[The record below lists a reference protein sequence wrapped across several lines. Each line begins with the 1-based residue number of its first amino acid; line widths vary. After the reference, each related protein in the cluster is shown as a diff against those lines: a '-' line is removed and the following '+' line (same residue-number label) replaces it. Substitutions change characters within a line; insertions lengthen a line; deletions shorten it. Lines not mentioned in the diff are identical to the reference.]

1 MGRNDL
7 RTAMNFVLVNHRT
20 LRGPSRCA
28 ACARPLQ
35 QGYLR
40 DLSTHSPYC
49 SVECYPGYS
58 TDSMAR
64 SLAKVD
70 PLGLAIP
77 FMLLP
82 QFTFDV
88 VSAVL
93 DGAWRD

>member
-1 MGRNDL
+1 
-7 RTAMNFVLVNHRT
+7 
-20 LRGPSRCA
+20 
-28 ACARPLQ
+28 
-35 QGYLR
+35 
-40 DLSTHSPYC
+40 
-49 SVECYPGYS
+49 
-58 TDSMAR
+58 MAR

-82 QFTFDV
+82 QLTIDV

>member
-1 MGRNDL
+1 
-7 RTAMNFVLVNHRT
+7 
-20 LRGPSRCA
+20 
-28 ACARPLQ
+28 
-35 QGYLR
+35 
-40 DLSTHSPYC
+40 
-49 SVECYPGYS
+49 
-58 TDSMAR
+58 MAR